1 MRSVTRSRSGSE
13 TKADRDAAR
22 IGLPASRKS
31 GRIASTLAVC
41 VFLLAGCAGLETDDT
56 ANWTPE
62 EHYAE
67 AKAALKDGLYEQAIK
82 YYEKLESRYPYGKYA
97 QQAQIEIAYA
107 YFKSNDAANT
117 IVACDR
123 FIKTHPN
130 HVNVDYVHY
139 LKGLATFNEDLGII
153 GKLSGEDFTDRD
165 PKGMRESYETFR
177 VLVTRFPDSKY
188 AEDSRLRM
196 AYLIN
201 SLASNEL
208 HVANYY
214 FNRGAY
220 LAAANRAQYSIKTY
234 PEAPANEQALVMMAK
249 SYDKMGMAEL
259 RDGAIKVLRLNYPDN
274 AYLKQVNASAK
285 TTPAG

>member
-1 MRSVTRSRSGSE
+1 MMRSVTRSRPGSE
-13 TKADRDAAR
+13 IKTDRDAAATS
-22 IGLPASRKS
+22 LPATRKP
-31 GRIASTLAVC
+31 GPTLAALAVC
-41 VFLLAGCAGLETDDT
+41 AFLLTGCAGLETDDT

-117 IVACDR
+117 IAACDR
-123 FIKTHPN
+123 FIKNHPN

-153 GKLSGEDFTDRD
+153 GKISGEDFTDRD

-208 HVANYY
+208 RVAEYY
-214 FNRGAY
+214 YNRGAY
-220 LAAANRAQYSIKTY
+220 LAATNRAQYAIKTY
-234 PEAPANEQALVMMAK
+234 PEAVANEQALVMMARA
-249 SYDKMGMAEL
+249 YEKMGKPEL
-259 RDGAIKVLRLNYPDN
+259 RDGALKVLRLNYPAN
-274 AYLKQVNASAK
+274 AYLKLAPK
-285 TTPAG
+285 PAG